1 MDQLKI
7 SAMIG
12 ALLSMSTGLVVAA
25 DMDIMMHDA
34 QRRSEISAQCSA
46 LVKSKNSATDLN
58 DYKKGLCLLYGINSA
73 VRVDQALSLLRVAAG
88 NGVIDA
94 QLALADT
101 LQKGKQTE
109 QTEALVWYRRAEL
122 AGDTRAAARYVR
134 LVRRMD
140 AAAVLAAANTI
151 PDPPAGTIV
160 DPSSQEMPALYRQ
173 GYHCHV
179 MSFGQKWCHTTE
191 D

>member
-1 MDQLKI
+1 MDRLKI

-12 ALLSMSTGLVVAA
+12 ALLSMSAGHVVAA

-34 QRRSEISAQCSA
+34 QRRSEISAQCPA
-46 LVKSKNSATDLN
+46 LVKSKSNVTDLN
-58 DYKKGLCLLYGINSA
+58 DYRKGLCLLYGINGTA
-73 VRVDQALSLLRVAAG
+73 QINRVLSLLRAAAG
-88 NGVIDA
+88 NGVIAA
-94 QLALADT
+94 QLVLADT
-101 LQKGKQTE
+101 LQKGKQAE

-134 LVRRMD
+134 LARRME
-140 AAAVLAAANTI
+140 AAAVLAAASTI

-160 DPSSQEMPALYRQ
+160 DPTSQEMPALYRQ
-173 GYHCHV
+173 GYHCHA